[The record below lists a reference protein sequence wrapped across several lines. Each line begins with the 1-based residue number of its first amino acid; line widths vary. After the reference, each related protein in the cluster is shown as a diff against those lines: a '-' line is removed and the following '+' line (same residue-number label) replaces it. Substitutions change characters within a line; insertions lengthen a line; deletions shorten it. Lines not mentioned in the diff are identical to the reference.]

1 MSKRELRLSDR
12 MVARS
17 RAAADG
23 GLTEEDQK
31 NLKDYATKLDEAI
44 SLIRQE
50 IASIVQG
57 DLGAVNEL
65 YAQKAEL
72 LKWLELRAPTVEP
85 FLGQPVAQEHDLPG
99 KLATF
104 KSVLQEDGDLLKR
117 MAGVAASIT
126 REIEKVIN
134 RDSLDGLYGKSG
146 EKLSKSGQV
155 KMKLDHEI

>member
-17 RAAADG
+17 QVAQNG
-23 GLTEEDQK
+23 GLTEEDRQ
-31 NLKDYATKLDEAI
+31 NLGEYASKLDEATR
-44 SLIRQE
+44 LIREE
-50 IASIVQG
+50 INSIVQG
-57 DLGAVNEL
+57 DLGVVNEL

-104 KSVLQEDGDLLKR
+104 KTALQEDGDLLKR
-117 MAGVAASIT
+117 MASVAASIT
-126 REIEKVIN
+126 REIEKVMN
-134 RDSLDGLYGKSG
+134 RGSLDGIYGKSG
-146 EKLSKSGQV
+146 EKLSKAGQAN
-155 KMKLDHEI
+155 MKLDHEI